1 MGTGLGLS
9 VVHGIAESFGAS
21 IVVDSTPGS
30 GTIFHIFFPA
40 GPDLRPRNVCRRLM
54 KEPMREKRVD
64 HRRRSG
70 YPQDADARCWSG
82 PAIMVRTAENGDE
95 ALPELSAAE
104 ADIVITDI
112 IMPKM
117 HGVDA
122 IKTIVKEFSRV
133 RIIAISGGGNFGITD
148 YKPDAIITSAYLAAA
163 RKAGAH
169 ALLTKPF
176 QTADVLHAITEATG
190 DSSVH

>member
-1 MGTGLGLS
+1 VKS
-9 VVHGIAESFGAS
+9 VLIIEDEAAIRRVLTRVLER
-21 IVVDSTPGS
+21 
-30 GTIFHIFFPA
+30 A
-40 GPDLRPRNVCRRLM
+40 GFT
-54 KEPMREKRVD
+54 
-64 HRRRSG
+64 
-70 YPQDADARCWSG
+70 
-82 PAIMVRTAENGDE
+82 VRTAENGDD
-95 ALPELSAAE
+95 ALQQLRAAE
-104 ADIVITDI
+104 VDIVITDI

-122 IKTIVKEFSRV
+122 IKKIVQEFSRV

-176 QTADVLHAITEATG
+176 QTADVLHAIGLATS
-190 DSSVH
+190 DTRPQ

>member
-1 MGTGLGLS
+1 VKS
-9 VVHGIAESFGAS
+9 VLIIEDEAAIRRVLTRVLER
-21 IVVDSTPGS
+21 
-30 GTIFHIFFPA
+30 A
-40 GPDLRPRNVCRRLM
+40 GFTV
-54 KEPMREKRVD
+54 
-64 HRRRSG
+64 RS
-70 YPQDADARCWSG
+70 
-82 PAIMVRTAENGDE
+82 AENGDD
-95 ALPELSAAE
+95 ALQQLRAEE

-122 IKTIVKEFSRV
+122 IKKIVKEFSRA

-148 YKPDAIITSAYLAAA
+148 YQPDAITTSAYLAAA

-176 QTADVLHAITEATG
+176 QTADVLHAINLATMEAPRP
-190 DSSVH
+190 

>member
-1 MGTGLGLS
+1 VKS
-9 VVHGIAESFGAS
+9 VLIIEDEAAIRRVLTRVLER
-21 IVVDSTPGS
+21 
-30 GTIFHIFFPA
+30 A
-40 GPDLRPRNVCRRLM
+40 GF
-54 KEPMREKRVD
+54 
-64 HRRRSG
+64 
-70 YPQDADARCWSG
+70 
-82 PAIMVRTAENGDE
+82 IVRTAENGED
-95 ALPELSAAE
+95 ALQQLRTAE
-104 ADIVITDI
+104 VDIVITDI

-122 IKTIVKEFSRV
+122 IKKIVKEFSRV

-176 QTADVLHAITEATG
+176 QTAEVLHAIGLATMETP
-190 DSSVH
+190 SP

>member
-1 MGTGLGLS
+1 MKS
-9 VVHGIAESFGAS
+9 VLIIEDEAAIRRTLTRVLER
-21 IVVDSTPGS
+21 
-30 GTIFHIFFPA
+30 A
-40 GPDLRPRNVCRRLM
+40 G
-54 KEPMREKRVD
+54 
-64 HRRRSG
+64 
-70 YPQDADARCWSG
+70 YQ
-82 PAIMVRTAENGDE
+82 VRTAENGDE
-95 ALPELSAAE
+95 GLLELRAAE

-122 IKTIVKEFSRV
+122 IKTIVKEFTRV
-133 RIIAISGGGNFGITD
+133 RIIAISGGGNFGITA
-148 YKPDAIITSAYLAAA
+148 YKPDAITTSAYLAAA

-176 QTADVLHAITEATG
+176 RTEDVLRAITEATG